1 MTVEG
6 LHKVTCGL
14 NLRKRNTYMLQ
25 QGLKMTVPFKVW
37 DSQRKDMTL
46 YTPKQLYK
54 VVVEY
59 PKTNRTLEFI
69 GMDRGSCIMQ
79 AEVAKEEADTLMLMQ
94 SEQAITLLNKE
105 KI

>member
-1 MTVEG
+1 M
-6 LHKVTCGL
+6 
-14 NLRKRNTYMLQ
+14 NQAY
-25 QGLKMTVPFKVW
+25 KVW

-54 VVVEY
+54 IVVEY
-59 PKTNRTLEFI
+59 PVTNRELEFI

-79 AEVAKEEADTLMLMQ
+79 AEVAKEQDDIMLMR
-94 SEQAITLLNKE
+94 SEEAITVLHKE